1 MGMVKLLH
9 LFKSLIIVSPP
20 LNPWP
25 GFDTICSSQQFWRS
39 KGQIWANRAQ
49 PPQENPLLV
58 VNLILDNF
66 VDWPIVIKLVQ

>member
-9 LFKSLIIVSPP
+9 LFKSLIMISPP
-20 LNPWP
+20 LKPCP
-25 GFDTICSSQQFWRS
+25 GFDTICSSQQKF
-39 KGQIWANRAQ
+39 KEQIWANRAQ

-66 VDWPIVIKLVQ
+66 VDWPNVIKSEQ